1 MLAGSVAPMGRRL
14 AVGGKTGKGC
24 DRLVSAPLIGFT
36 LGVLFAWL
44 ARDDIARGSP
54 GSLSSRS
61 LSIVALYTFF
71 IYAPACACFVVLE
84 PDWAGAYLFEGGR
97 ARLFSV
103 LGTLLSLSSVPL
115 GFVAAARATRSRRP
129 VEVLRLGAVSGLLAV
144 ALTLALFPRLT
155 VRASYA
161 QYHGDF
167 GTEPVA
173 GSPLGMSLFWVLAVV
188 TLVSA
193 YTGRVLRRLG

>member
-1 MLAGSVAPMGRRL
+1 MAPP
-14 AVGGKTGKGC
+14 V
-24 DRLVSAPLIGFT
+24 VSAPLIGFT

-71 IYAPACACFVVLE
+71 VFAPACACFVVLE

-103 LGTLLSLSSVPL
+103 VGTLFAVSSVPL
-115 GFVAAARATRSRRP
+115 GFVAAARATRARRLG
-129 VEVLRLGAVSGLLAV
+129 EVVRLGAASGLAAV
-144 ALTLALFPRLT
+144 ALTLALFPRLS

-173 GSPLGMSLFWVLAVV
+173 GSPLGFSLFWVLAVV
-188 TLVSA
+188 TLASA
-193 YTGRVLRRLG
+193 YTGRALRRLA

>member
-1 MLAGSVAPMGRRL
+1 MASPV
-14 AVGGKTGKGC
+14 
-24 DRLVSAPLIGFT
+24 VSAPLIGFT

-61 LSIVALYTFF
+61 LSVVALYTFLVF
-71 IYAPACACFVVLE
+71 APACACFVVLE

-115 GFVAAARATRSRRP
+115 GFVAAARATRARRLAD
-129 VEVLRLGAVSGLLAV
+129 VVRLGGASGLAFV
-144 ALTLALFPRLT
+144 ALTLALFPRLA

-173 GSPLGMSLFWVLAVV
+173 GSSLGVSLFWVLAVV
-188 TLVSA
+188 AVASA
-193 YTGRVLRRLG
+193 YTGRVLRRLT